1 MIRNIRKQSTMEA
14 VGQKAKDP
22 TVLQEAL
29 GKTRTAFVAV
39 AIFSFFLNLLMLATP
54 LYMMQVFQRVLSS
67 GHLPT
72 LFYLT
77 VVTVFALLILGTLSA
92 IRGWVLGRVSGWLS
106 GALSGRLIAASVSS
120 ALTGSATGAQPLRE
134 LGQLRSFI
142 GGGGITAMFDS
153 PWVPV
158 FIAIIWLM
166 HPWLG
171 MLALVSAVILFTLA
185 LFNDATTRE
194 PQREANQR
202 QSKAYQFAETS
213 LRNAEVVHAMG
224 MLPALLAR
232 WNELQQGALDRQGT
246 ASSWTASILGVSKF
260 VRLSVQVGILGL
272 GATLVLSGELT
283 PGAMIAASILLG
295 RALAPVEQSISAW
308 RTFVLARA
316 SYGRLQDLLR
326 STPGQAPSIALP
338 PPEGRIE
345 VENLTFKPMTAEEPL
360 LQRISFVLEP
370 GETLGIVG
378 ASAAGKSTLCRM
390 LVGVYPPTLGSVRL
404 DGAEVHA
411 WNRQEFGR
419 YVGYLPQDV
428 ELFAGTVRENIARM
442 GECED
447 CEVIAAAQLADVH
460 EIVLRLPDG
469 YDTQI
474 GEGGA
479 LISAGQRQRLGLAR
493 ALFREPRVVVLD
505 EPNANLDRLGETAL
519 LRALNTLKENGTTVV
534 LVAHHAS
541 MLQNV
546 DKLLV
551 MRDSKMEAFGARNDV
566 IAHLDSG
573 KRAEQARGR

>member
-1 MIRNIRKQSTMEA
+1 MEA
-14 VGQKAKDP
+14 VETKGREP
-22 TVLQEAL
+22 TALQEAL
-29 GKTRTAFVAV
+29 RKTRTGFVAV
-39 AIFSFFLNLLMLATP
+39 AMFSFFLNLLMLATP

-77 VVTVFALLILGTLSA
+77 VVTVFALFILGTLSA
-92 IRGWVLGRVSGWLS
+92 IRSWVLGRISGWLS
-106 GALSGRLIAASVSS
+106 GALSGRLIATSVSKS
-120 ALTGSATGAQPLRE
+120 LTGDNTGAQPLRE
-134 LGQLRSFI
+134 LGQVRSFI

-171 MLALVSAVILFTLA
+171 TLA
-185 LFNDATTRE
+185 LASAVMLFALALLNEVATRDPE
-194 PQREANQR
+194 REASQQ
-202 QSKAYQFAETS
+202 QSKAYEFAETS
-213 LRNAEVVHAMG
+213 VRNAEVVHAMG
-224 MLPALLAR
+224 MLPALVAR
-232 WNELQQGALDRQGT
+232 WNELQQGALDRQGS

-308 RTFVLARA
+308 RTFVVARA
-316 SYGRLQDLLR
+316 SYGRLQNLLQT
-326 STPGQAPSIALP
+326 TPEQAPSIALP
-338 PPEGRIE
+338 TPAGRIE
-345 VENLTFKPMTAEEPL
+345 VENLTFKPKTAARPL

-370 GETLGIVG
+370 GETLAIVG

-404 DGAEVHA
+404 DAAEVHA
-411 WNRQEFGR
+411 WNREEFGR
-419 YVGYLPQDV
+419 HVGYLPQGV
-428 ELFAGTVRENIARM
+428 ELFTGTVRENIARM

-447 CEVIAAAQLADVH
+447 SDVIAAAKLADVH

-479 LISAGQRQRLGLAR
+479 LLSAGQRQRLGLAR
-493 ALFREPRVVVLD
+493 ALLRRPRVVVLD
-505 EPNANLDRLGETAL
+505 EPNANLDRFGETAL
-519 LRALNTLKENGTTVV
+519 LRALNTLKQNGTTVV
-534 LVAHHAS
+534 IVAHHAS
-541 MLQNV
+541 MLQSV

-551 MRDSKMEAFGARNDV
+551 MRDGKMDAFGARNDV
-566 IAHLDSG
+566 ITHLDSSN
-573 KRAEQARGR
+573 RAAQAKQA

>member
-1 MIRNIRKQSTMEA
+1 MEA
-14 VGQKAKDP
+14 VGSKASHP
-22 TVLQEAL
+22 TALQEAL
-29 GKTRTAFVAV
+29 HKVRAGFVAV

-77 VVTVFALLILGTLSA
+77 VVTVFALLILGMLSA
-92 IRGWVLGRVSGWLS
+92 IRSWVLGRVSGWLS
-106 GALSGRLIAASVSS
+106 GALSGRLIATSVSS
-120 ALTGSATGAQPLRE
+120 SLTGAATGAQPLRE

-171 MLALVSAVILFTLA
+171 MLALASAVVLFTLA
-185 LFNDATTRE
+185 LLNDITTRE
-194 PQREANQR
+194 PQREASQQ

-232 WNELQQGALDRQGT
+232 WNKLQQGALDRQGA

-272 GATLVLSGELT
+272 GATLVLSAELT

-308 RTFVLARA
+308 RTFVVARA
-316 SYGRLQDLLR
+316 SYGRLQDLLQA
-326 STPGQAPSIALP
+326 TPEQATGIVLP

-345 VENLTFKPMTAEEPL
+345 VENLTFKPITVQKPL
-360 LQRISFVLEP
+360 LQHISFALAP
-370 GETLGIVG
+370 GESLGIVG
-378 ASAAGKSTLCRM
+378 PSAAGKSTLCRM

-404 DGAEVHA
+404 DAAEVHA
-411 WNRQEFGR
+411 WNREEFGR
-419 YVGYLPQDV
+419 YVGYLPQDM

-447 CEVIAAAQLADVH
+447 SEVIAAAKLADVH
-460 EIVLRLPDG
+460 EMVLRLPDG

-479 LISAGQRQRLGLAR
+479 LLSAGQRQRIGLAR
-493 ALFREPRVVVLD
+493 ALFRQPRVVVLD
-505 EPNANLDRLGETAL
+505 EPNANLDRFGETAL

-573 KRAEQARGR
+573 KRSAQAKGT